1 MRKLSAKINYKWG
14 KCLQIHNKFMY
25 ESPYECKHNKLQ
37 LAKIQKYKITL
48 QSSNFDILYL
58 NNNRTIK
65 NQTKTWRRK
74 VNIHWKQWNKQW
86 IAIQF
91 PGLIPGNSKIQE
103 IEKEKGKKLY
113 LYYFIWTYCYWWNF
127 LWKMFK

>member
-1 MRKLSAKINYKWG
+1 MSA
-14 KCLQIHNKFMY
+14 IHNKFMY

-58 NNNRTIK
+58 NNNRPIK

-91 PGLIPGNSKIQE
+91 PGLIPGISKIQE
-103 IEKEKGKKLY
+103 IEKEKKKLKTRREESQKGRKLGGKKGK
-113 LYYFIWTYCYWWNF
+113 FIH
-127 LWKMFK
+127 